1 VSVRPLPSL
10 LAESREAGAFFL
22 TERDLE
28 ALNSA
33 AREAG
38 LHAVTLDLA
47 GCDGKA
53 GLLRRVA
60 AAFDFPDH
68 FGHNWDALEDCLRDL
83 GWIDAPGYVVGIA
96 HSGALRAASGD
107 DYATFVSILEDSSD
121 YWRERGLPF
130 WAFIALPDDDFEAL

>member
-1 VSVRPLPSL
+1 VSARPLSL
-10 LAESREAGAFFL
+10 LLVDAGQAGAFFL
-22 TERDLE
+22 TERDLVP
-28 ALNSA
+28 LKSA

-47 GCDGKA
+47 GCDDKA

-60 AAFDFPDH
+60 SAFEFPDD

-83 GWIDAPGYVVGIA
+83 GWIEAPGYVLDIT
-96 HSGALRAASGD
+96 HSEGLRVASGD

-121 YWRERGLPF
+121 QWRERGLPF